1 MSLLTKT
8 LGNFIPCDEN
18 TDGVD
23 SNTFSL
29 DQNSFALILFFFLT
43 MSSLGRTSG
52 RVIPSQPSDTYKK
65 LSSSCKSKPWLIG
78 NGPKQICIGALEYML

>member
-52 RVIPSQPSDTYKK
+52 RVIPSQQSDTYKK
-65 LSSSCKSKPWLIG
+65 IVILMQ
-78 NGPKQICIGALEYML
+78 KQAMTYRE